1 MAFTKITQEDIAD
14 KGVVGLADTPNLST
28 QAMQEKFDEL
38 ALDVLMPKHNSLID
52 ELEAKEAA
60 GNIGAVDALGE
71 ATTVQAMI
79 DRAVQSGYTKA
90 ETDAL
95 LSNKVDREQGKGLT
109 TNDFSDAYKYKL
121 NNIEDNANNYVLP
134 KATSSSLGGVMPDNT
149 TFTVDENG
157 VGHAIG
163 GGGGGT
169 ADYEALVNKP
179 IINGVTVMGDKTS
192 EEYGLLRPY
201 IVVTSDAG
209 STVSI
214 SKGGVTIQA
223 EQITSTTWGVY
234 PTSYGSWTV
243 KSSLAGADDSTATVV
258 VDTVKTY
265 AISVNHISA
274 TITVT
279 YPSGA
284 SCVLSKGAIEYVATS
299 SPQTFT
305 VQSIGTWTVTT
316 TLDGVVK
323 TATVSIT
330 ADGQSQ
336 SVTVEYVEIEVTYG
350 NDFEGKTITCTDG
363 VDTYTKTASGGKVS
377 FFIPA
382 YGSTWTISGEVSGT
396 PYSTQQ
402 TVTEFTKYTVV
413 LNVFSAT
420 VTVTFPYS
428 KGATCTLSDGNTT
441 LTATTSPM
449 AFNVGN
455 TGTWVAT
462 VTLDN
467 IVKSDSVSITT
478 DGQTEA
484 LTIEYGEIELIFDN
498 EFRGLSVICNSGV
511 TNIIKTAPISGNT
524 MYFYPPST
532 GEWAISSTYSGNSYS
547 TSATVTSLSVQA
559 SAILRLRPN
568 GATATPTDDIQTWL
582 QCGGIFDK
590 SYTTLSEVLADST
603 TLSTLIND
611 HNAVDYMKR
620 SKTWCGVGLV
630 PKMTSATTPS
640 GEVIAQDYCTR
651 LNMYPYY
658 AFDGDESGDMSW
670 GNEENSTTSSWIGY
684 RFDKPQVVTR
694 VKIIGAV
701 ARINTSGT
709 AVLQASNDDFAT
721 YDTLATSS
729 PLALTST
736 PQNFDVNVTNSTPY
750 RSYRIANIVHTS
762 GAYSFI
768 KEIQFYGENICDN
781 STAMSYVGLNN
792 YASNTLT
799 ADADWNDAIQNSAY
813 FESVD
818 NAKIPNMTSNTTP
831 SGVCSGSSVYNASY
845 DYYKPFDGTNSS
857 ATDCWHSQSGTSA
870 WLQYQSASPF
880 AVKKMSVRNIN
891 GGAVGYDYTFTLKG
905 SNDGSTFTDL
915 VCSGNSWTATSNT
928 LHEFVVTNSTA
939 YSYYRLVVNTQTSN
953 PYVIIG
959 QLQLYGRVDV

>member
-1 MAFTKITQEDIAD
+1 MAFTKITAEDIAN
-14 KGVVGLADTPNLST
+14 KGVVGLPDTPNLST
-28 QAMQEKFDEL
+28 QAMEEKFDEL
-38 ALDVLMPKHNSLID
+38 ALDVLMPKHNDLID

-179 IINGVTVMGDKTS
+179 IINGVTVMGNKTS

-243 KSSLAGADDSTATVV
+243 KSELSGADDSTATVV

-382 YGSTWTISGEVSGT
+382 YGSTWTISSEASGV

-428 KGATCTLSDGNTT
+428 KGATCTLSDGTST

-532 GEWAISSTYSGNSYS
+532 GEWTISSTYSGNSYS

-559 SAILRLRPN
+559 SAILKLRPN
-568 GATATPTDDIQTWL
+568 GATVTPTDDIQTWL

-603 TLSTLIND
+603 TLSTLIADN
-611 HNAVDYMKR
+611 NAVDY
-620 SKTWCGVGLV
+620 LV
-630 PKMTSATTPS
+630 
-640 GEVIAQDYCTR
+640 R
-651 LNMYPYY
+651 
-658 AFDGDESGDMSW
+658 
-670 GNEENSTTSSWIGY
+670 STTW
-684 RFDKPQVVTR
+684 
-694 VKIIGAV
+694 A
-701 ARINTSGT
+701 SGVC
-709 AVLQASNDDFAT
+709 AD
-721 YDTLATSS
+721 
-729 PLALTST
+729 
-736 PQNFDVNVTNSTPY
+736 
-750 RSYRIANIVHTS
+750 
-762 GAYSFI
+762 
-768 KEIQFYGENICDN
+768 
-781 STAMSYVGLNN
+781 STAMTYIGLNN
-792 YASNTLT
+792 YCANTLT
-799 ADADWNDAIQNSAY
+799 ADADWNTAIQNSAY

-818 NAKIPNMTSNTTP
+818 NAKAPTMTSNNTP
-831 SGVCSGSSVYNASY
+831 SGLAFASSEY
-845 DYYKPFDGTNSS
+845 DSSTQAYRAFDGVTTSSNEWASSSNDNVGGYIGYIFTNPMSIKKLRLFNYNDSYS
-857 ATDCWHSQSGTSA
+857 AGNIINGFKLQGSDDTTTGADGTWTDIGTE
-870 WLQYQSASPF
+870 QSAVAGDNYFIYNNNTNYKGLRVYCTRVTSP
-880 AVKKMSVRNIN
+880 VNIKN
-891 GGAVGYDYTFTLKG
+891 LNILEVQF
-905 SNDGSTFTDL
+905 
-915 VCSGNSWTATSNT
+915 
-928 LHEFVVTNSTA
+928 
-939 YSYYRLVVNTQTSN
+939 
-953 PYVIIG
+953 
-959 QLQLYGRVDV
+959 YGRIDV

>member
-1 MAFTKITQEDIAD
+1 MAFTKITAEDIAN
-14 KGVVGLADTPNLST
+14 KGVVGLPDTPNLST
-28 QAMQEKFDEL
+28 QAMEEKFDEL
-38 ALDVLMPKHNSLID
+38 ALDVLMPKHNDLID

-179 IINGVTVMGDKTS
+179 IINGVTVMGNKTS
-192 EEYGLLRPY
+192 EDYGLLRPY

-396 PYSTQQ
+396 PYSTSV

-532 GEWAISSTYSGNSYS
+532 GEWTISSTYSGNSYS

-568 GATATPTDDIQTWL
+568 GATVTPTDDIQTWL

-590 SYTTLSEVLADST
+590 TTYTTLSDVLSDST

-611 HNAVDYMKR
+611 NNAVDY
-620 SKTWCGVGLV
+620 LV
-630 PKMTSATTPS
+630 
-640 GEVIAQDYCTR
+640 R
-651 LNMYPYY
+651 
-658 AFDGDESGDMSW
+658 
-670 GNEENSTTSSWIGY
+670 STTW
-684 RFDKPQVVTR
+684 
-694 VKIIGAV
+694 A
-701 ARINTSGT
+701 SG
-709 AVLQASNDDFAT
+709 
-721 YDTLATSS
+721 
-729 PLALTST
+729 
-736 PQNFDVNVTNSTPY
+736 
-750 RSYRIANIVHTS
+750 
-762 GAYSFI
+762 
-768 KEIQFYGENICDN
+768 ICAD
-781 STAMSYVGLNN
+781 STAMTYIGLNN
-792 YASNTLT
+792 YCANTLI
-799 ADADWNDAIQNSAY
+799 ADADWNTAIQNSAY

-818 NAKIPNMTSNTTP
+818 NAKVPAMTSNNTP
-831 SGVCSGSSVYNASY
+831 SGVCFGSSVNTGN
-845 DYYKPFDGTNSS
+845 DYYFAFNGSDSS
-857 ATDCWHSQSGTSA
+857 AWIPTSGATNNRIGYKFPSAIKCKLVTFSVIASGNDSAGSDLTAKIQGRTSDSDEWHDLT
-870 WLQYQSASPF
+870 
-880 AVKKMSVRNIN
+880 
-891 GGAVGYDYTFTLKG
+891 TFTLYKATTRHDYKLVIDDN
-905 SNDGSTFTDL
+905 SNYSQFCLFSADPLFRSSSP
-915 VCSGNSWTATSNT
+915 VT
-928 LHEFVVTNSTA
+928 LKQIS
-939 YSYYRLVVNTQTSN
+939 L
-953 PYVIIG
+953 
-959 QLQLYGRVDV
+959 LQFYGRIDV

>member
-1 MAFTKITQEDIAD
+1 MAFTKITAEDIAN
-14 KGVVGLADTPNLST
+14 KGVVGLPDTPNLST
-28 QAMQEKFDEL
+28 QAMEEKFDEL
-38 ALDVLMPKHNSLID
+38 ALDVLMPKHNDLID

-60 GNIGAVDALGE
+60 ENIGAVDALGE

-169 ADYEALVNKP
+169 ANYEALVNKP

-243 KSSLAGADDSTATVV
+243 KSELSGADDSTATVV
-258 VDTVKTY
+258 VDAVKTY
-265 AISVNHISA
+265 AVSVNHISA

-396 PYSTQQ
+396 PYSTSV

-532 GEWAISSTYSGNSYS
+532 GEWTISSTYSGNSYS

-568 GATATPTDDIQTWL
+568 GATVTPTDDIQTWL

-590 SYTTLSEVLADST
+590 TTYTTLSDILNDST
-603 TLSTLIND
+603 TLSTLIAD
-611 HNAVDYMKR
+611 SNAVDYMVR
-620 SKTWCGVGLV
+620 SKSWAKQEALV
-630 PKMTSATTPS
+630 PIMTSNTSPSGVVSASSYYASQDMWAPYRAFHYSPLNSITIDDNGWLPAASDTNPWVKYDFGTQKKIGMWAIATYYGTGSKTYTLSGSNDDNTYTDITSAT
-640 GEVIAQDYCTR
+640 I
-651 LNMYPYY
+651 
-658 AFDGDESGDMSW
+658 
-670 GNEENSTTSSWIGY
+670 
-684 RFDKPQVVTR
+684 VTD
-694 VKIIGAV
+694 
-701 ARINTSGT
+701 N
-709 AVLQASNDDFAT
+709 
-721 YDTLATSS
+721 LATIHEYVANANYRYYKVTISGVTDSS
-729 PLALTST
+729 ARGVR
-736 PQNFDVNVTNSTPY
+736 F
-750 RSYRIANIVHTS
+750 
-762 GAYSFI
+762 
-768 KEIQFYGENICDN
+768 QFYSLYGNGITED
-781 STAMSYVGLNN
+781 STAMSYIGLNN
-792 YASNTLT
+792 YASNTLL
-799 ADADWNDAIQNSAY
+799 ADSDWHNAICDSAY
-813 FESVD
+813 FESVL
-818 NAKIPNMTSNTTP
+818 NVKVPTMTGVTTP
-831 SGVCSGSSVYNASY
+831 SGEVFASFADYSGREKWKA
-845 DYYKPFDGTNSS
+845 FDGDNDSIAMTGQSSGDASIGYKFTSAVKIFKAVYYIASAAAGPFNATLTIDSADNSS
-857 ATDCWHSQSGTSA
+857 AVDWTNYVSKSISYGAGSAYNGSDVFTPSGVNSCWRIYVSLA
-870 WLQYQSASPF
+870 
-880 AVKKMSVRNIN
+880 N
-891 GGAVGYDYTFTLKG
+891 YTIF
-905 SNDGSTFTDL
+905 NNVQF
-915 VCSGNSWTATSNT
+915 
-928 LHEFVVTNSTA
+928 
-939 YSYYRLVVNTQTSN
+939 
-953 PYVIIG
+953 
-959 QLQLYGRVDV
+959 YGRQDV